1 MLEAW
6 MVQEQSG
13 LSGLSPEYKIKY
25 SSNPVNENISLN
37 KVLY

>member
-25 SSNPVNENISLN
+25 SYNIF
-37 KVLY
+37 